1 MLTKLNINK
10 IAKYYLNPRLITA
23 KQLDVNTIVGND
35 YLSSSIK
42 NYAQQNQL
50 HKPTQQSQSTQSLV
64 MNSDTLE
71 TDNIVNGNIS
81 SKYRIIKYIG
91 DGINGKLYLAKD
103 SKNNLYICKKIYL
116 DKSQN
121 NDQQIEFELNILKYL
136 SNNKSTRDYI
146 NPCLE
151 HKIVDDNIFTI
162 FPVFNG
168 YSLNNL
174 QNYLVKLNREDYY
187 KIIFYL
193 IKNILEGIAVIHK
206 CNIAHQNINGNAILV
221 ATTNKSFPAENY
233 DMPIKF
239 TDFGLGCGS
248 YKSPIPNNM
257 SKDMYFNKCDMQH
270 LPVRITKNVLDTLK
284 DSDYLKLCQKHDIF
298 CVGVLIL
305 KLLLPDDG
313 IKVNSDNGYTTT
325 LESNILSKL
334 KSKYLRST
342 SNNNDDYE
350 YVPIDVKIQTKRDI
364 KEYLD
369 LVIKN
374 MITKTKGRQPCQYVL
389 DKIIIYE
396 KYKDEVF

>member
-1 MLTKLNINK
+1 MLTNLNINK
-10 IAKYYLNPRLITA
+10 LTEDLLNPRLIEA
-23 KQLDVNTIVGND
+23 KRLDVNTLLNEHKRIN
-35 YLSSSIK
+35 YLGK
-42 NYAQQNQL
+42 LENHGKQTHPLEMY
-50 HKPTQQSQSTQSLV
+50 
-64 MNSDTLE
+64 SDTME
-71 TDNIVNGNIS
+71 TEQTEQIVTNNIS
-81 SKYRIIKYIG
+81 SKYKIIKYIG

-116 DKSQN
+116 DKKQN
-121 NDQQIEFELNILKYL
+121 NDRQIEFELNILKYL
-136 SNNKSTRDYI
+136 SGNKTTRDYI

-174 QNYLVKLNREDYY
+174 QNYLVKLKRQDYY

-193 IKNILEGIAVIHK
+193 IKNILEGILVIHK

-221 ATTNKSFPAENY
+221 ATKNRVFPAENY

-248 YKSPIPNNM
+248 YRNLSGTLSPKSSIAN
-257 SKDMYFNKCDMQH
+257 DMYFNKCNAQH
-270 LPVRITKNVLDTLK
+270 LPIRITKNVLDTLK

-298 CVGVLIL
+298 CSGVLIL
-305 KLLLPDDG
+305 KLLLPDDS
-313 IKVNSDNGYTTT
+313 IKVNADDGYTTS

-350 YVPIDVKIQTKRDI
+350 YVPIDVNIQTKRDI

-374 MITKTKGRQPCQYVL
+374 MITKTKYRKPCHYVL
-389 DKIIIYE
+389 EKIIIYE